1 MHFLLLIQPIGIWL
15 TNQGQ
20 VNGIYLMTPK
30 QLQVIFELR
39 SGIKQLALTGQEYL
53 GIFGATGKPKESG
66 QDI

>member
-39 SGIKQLALTGQEYL
+39 SGIKQLALTDQEYL